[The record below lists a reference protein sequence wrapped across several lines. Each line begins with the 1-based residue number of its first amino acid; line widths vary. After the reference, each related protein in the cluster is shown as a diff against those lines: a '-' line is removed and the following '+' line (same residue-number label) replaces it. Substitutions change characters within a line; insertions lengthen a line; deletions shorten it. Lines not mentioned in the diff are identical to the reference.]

1 MSIQDDNHA
10 VRRGLR
16 VWPGVQLMS
25 QAMVVACQRVEQIA
39 VAVAVA
45 QLQLTNA

>member
-25 QAMVVACQRVEQIA
+25 QAMVVALPSELSRS
-39 VAVAVA
+39 
-45 QLQLTNA
+45 LSLLLLPSSS